1 MEKTTKPQG
10 VSEELITLFKTLTSE
25 EGTKGTIET
34 IERLYESHLYNL
46 DSQSDDS
53 LMESHNFTTYH
64 FVKHLKQLF
73 EQAQKDFSLIK

>member
-10 VSEELITLFKTLTSE
+10 VSDELLELFKTITCE
-25 EGTKGTIET
+25 DGTTGTIET

-46 DSQSDDS
+46 DSQSEDS
-53 LMESHNFTTYH
+53 LMESHNFATYH

-73 EQAQKDFSLIK
+73 EQAQKDFGLIK